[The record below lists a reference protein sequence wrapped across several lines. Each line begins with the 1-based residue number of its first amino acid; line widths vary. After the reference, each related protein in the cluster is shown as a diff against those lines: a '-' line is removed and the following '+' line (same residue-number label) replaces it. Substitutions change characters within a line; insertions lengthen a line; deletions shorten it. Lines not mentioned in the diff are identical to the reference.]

1 MKKKE
6 DVYVVVDSRK
16 KAIELEGVLKM
27 FGEVT
32 FNYDSIYQCLQIDG
46 FLVFSE
52 YYGSWFAASSN
63 ENRTQVSIQEL
74 KNILAR
80 EYLKEGNFI
89 VVEDKGMT
97 LVGPYSHYE
106 DQFRDF
112 VLSKRLSN
120 GKIINGVYGFHN
132 FVRLAT
138 EEEKGLFNNRI
149 SDKDVAI
156 IERLHDTLLDN
167 HGYSLDSK
175 LLTDARILANKLK
188 NK

>member
-16 KAIELEGVLKM
+16 KAIELEEVLKM
-27 FGEVT
+27 FGEAT
-32 FNYDSIYQCLQIDG
+32 FSDDSIDQCLLMDG
-46 FLVFSE
+46 LLVFSKS
-52 YYGSWFAASSN
+52 YGSWFATGFDK
-63 ENRTQVSIQEL
+63 NRTQVSIQEL

-80 EYLKEGNFI
+80 EHLKEGDFI

-106 DQFRDF
+106 DQFSDF

-132 FVRLAT
+132 FVRFAT

-149 SDKDVAI
+149 S
-156 IERLHDTLLDN
+156 
-167 HGYSLDSK
+167 
-175 LLTDARILANKLK
+175 
-188 NK
+188 